1 MNDKVIELLGTG
13 ASLGGVVLSH
23 KVLGSV
29 WTRVTGNPP
38 PAKNP
43 DPSETWTAIIIWSV
57 ITGLV
62 GTIIKVAVHRQVA
75 KMENKSQENPKASS
89 QAEV

>member
-1 MNDKVIELLGTG
+1 MNAKVIELLGTG

-23 KVLGSV
+23 KVLGSA
-29 WTRVTGNPP
+29 WRRLTGNPP

-43 DPSETWTAIIIWSV
+43 DPSETWTAIIVWSV
-57 ITGLV
+57 VTGLV
-62 GTIIKVAVHRQVA
+62 GTLIKVAVTRQVA
-75 KMENKSQENPKASS
+75 KIEDKPKHKS

>member
-29 WTRVTGNPP
+29 WKRLTGNPP
-38 PAKNP
+38 PSKNP

-57 ITGLV
+57 VTGLV
-62 GTIIKVAVHRQVA
+62 GTVIKVAVHRQVA
-75 KMENKSQENPKASS
+75 KMEQDDKPKASS

>member
-1 MNDKVIELLGTG
+1 MNTKILELAGTG
-13 ASLGGVVLSH
+13 LSLGGVALSH

-43 DPSETWTAIIIWSV
+43 DPDEAWTAIIIWSV
-57 ITGLV
+57 VTGLV
-62 GTIIKVAVHRQVA
+62 GTLIKVGVHRQVA
-75 KMENKSQENPKASS
+75 KMENKDKPKARS